1 MANGSAAT
9 TGCIL
14 RPGVCPGRLAGCH
27 GRDGQ
32 TGRVPLL
39 FLPTGSVLRSLEVLS
54 FPPDDWV
61 MEKKMNGDRVL
72 ILSQGPSGL
81 HLQTTPYD
89 QRRKALNARIALL
102 SSSKIAQVQV
112 AMSDFPQTYNLW
124 KDEAEVEGV
133 VFKER
138 SSGYPYGAHV
148 SPEVSFWRKRRF
160 SWDK

>member
-1 MANGSAAT
+1 MYAPADWLDAMGV
-9 TGCIL
+9 TGKPVASPSCFF
-14 RPGVCPGRLAGCH
+14 PPAPSCA
-27 GRDGQ
+27 
-32 TGRVPLL
+32 
-39 FLPTGSVLRSLEVLS
+39 SLEALS

-89 QRRKALNARIALL
+89 QRRKALNALIALL
-102 SSSKIAQVQV
+102 SSSEKIAQVQV

-138 SSGYPYGAHV
+138 SSGYPYGAHL